1 MATKLNAKTSVVDYL
16 KSNGKDSSFS
26 NRAQLASQVGIK
38 NYTGTAQQNANLLKA
53 LQSQKPTSPSKPPIT
68 YTNPVVTAPTKPP
81 ANPAFTYTNPVVHPV
96 KPTFPIANT
105 KPAVVNPSTG
115 TSATPV
121 VKSQPAPTPTPA
133 ITPNPLEDKVKSLE
147 TELGN
152 LKNTLSSKVESEQ
165 DFMQPQ
171 PMFDL
176 GQLASL
182 LQPQQPKFDMSEVTG
197 QFNDMF
203 TKLQSD
209 YNSRL
214 EAMQRMLEQQNTELQ
229 KRYDELLNKF
239 KYNQAQL
246 TPVNYNIGGDGISLF
261 GNEGTPNGTPTN
273 TSGTP
278 VGYRQSVQMN
288 DALLRYMQNLWGGGF

>member
-1 MATKLNAKTSVVDYL
+1 VATKLNTKTSVVDYL
-16 KSNGKDSSFS
+16 KSKGQDSSFS

-38 NYTGTAQQNANLLKA
+38 NYTGTAQQNTNLLKA
-53 LQSQKPTSPSKPPIT
+53 LQSQKPTSPSKPPAI
-68 YTNPVVTAPTKPP
+68 YTKPVVTAPTKPP
-81 ANPAFTYTNPVVHPV
+81 VNPTPTITKPVVQPV
-96 KPTFPIANT
+96 KPTPPIATT

-121 VKSQPAPTPTPA
+121 VKSQPEPTTPTPTP
-133 ITPNPLEDKVKSLE
+133 TPTPQ
-147 TELGN
+147 
-152 LKNTLSSKVESEQ
+152 ESAPTPESQ
-165 DFMQPQ
+165 VPEAPQQYFMQPQ
-171 PMFDL
+171 PLFDMS
-176 GQLASL
+176 QLVEL
-182 LQPQQPKFDMSEVTG
+182 LKPQQPQFDMIEITG

-214 EAMQRMLEQQNTELQ
+214 EAMQRMLEQQNQEAQ
-229 KRYDELLNKF
+229 KRYDELLNKL
-239 KYNQAQL
+239 KYNQTQL
-246 TPVNYNIGGDGISLF
+246 TPGAYGGGGDGISLF
-261 GNEGTPNGTPTN
+261 GNEGTPNWTPAS